1 MYFYSSGTEYIS
13 QEVLN
18 KIKDKSMYHN
28 ILRIQYNDSIVCG
41 SYCIVSIEYMIAGI
55 CGSYCIAYIEY
66 TIAGICGSY
75 CIVSIEYMIA
85 GKTLLDYTYFF
96 LLTTI
101 KGMANMTIYKYF
113 KVKYGNSLFKTKKD
127 K

>member
-1 MYFYSSGTEYIS
+1 MINKVKEHIQTLFIDRNTAVYFYSSGTEYIS

-28 ILRIQYNDSIVCG
+28 ILRIQYNYSI
-41 SYCIVSIEYMIAGI
+41 
-55 CGSYCIAYIEY
+55 
-66 TIAGICGSY
+66 ICGSY

-85 GKTLLDYTYFF
+85 GKTLVDYTYFF

-101 KGMANMTIYKYF
+101 KRMTNMTIYNYF
-113 KVKYGNSLFKTKKD
+113 
-127 K
+127 